1 MMRSTGTLDTLF
13 FDKATD
19 SSLSNLKELLKSE
32 NLCWDDLDEIPGET
46 FILINPSGD
55 ILGGYALEIY
65 PPDALLRSV
74 IVDKRH
80 RGSGLGVQIIAQAM
94 DVAGHNNLKTL
105 YLLTT
110 TADNF
115 FAKLGFQVL
124 ERSKVPV
131 KIASTK
137 EFKTFCPD
145 SAICMTQDI
154 ADV

>member
-1 MMRSTGTLDTLF
+1 MRSTDTLDTLF
-13 FDKATD
+13 FDMATD
-19 SSLSNLKELLKSE
+19 SSLRILKDLLKSE
-32 NLCWDDLDEIPGET
+32 NLCWDDLDEIHGVI
-46 FILINPSGD
+46 FILKNPSGD
-55 ILGGYALEIY
+55 FLGGYALEIY

-74 IVDKRH
+74 VVDKRH
-80 RGSGLGVQIIAQAM
+80 RKSGLGVQIIAHAL

-110 TADNF
+110 TADKF
-115 FAKLGFQVL
+115 FAKLGFRVL
-124 ERSKVPV
+124 ERSKVPG

-154 ADV
+154 ADG